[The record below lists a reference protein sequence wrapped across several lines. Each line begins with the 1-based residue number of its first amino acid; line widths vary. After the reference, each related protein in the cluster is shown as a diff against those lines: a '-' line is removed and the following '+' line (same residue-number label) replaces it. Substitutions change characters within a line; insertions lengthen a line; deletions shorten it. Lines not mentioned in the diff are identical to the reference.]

1 MPPHPHLTEFNG
13 NIIAHYKNV
22 RLFCLIPGSMGM
34 WQEQIV
40 HRKGVIEDL
49 LILVKVRGRLCRYN
63 SPEPLNVRM
72 SQIEIAE
79 VIRRKLISSLRFQI
93 ATRLGQILKS

>member
-1 MPPHPHLTEFNG
+1 MPPHPHLTEFND
-13 NIIAHYKNV
+13 NIAHYQNV
-22 RLFCLIPGSMGM
+22 RLFCLVPGSMGM
-34 WQEQIV
+34 FQEQIV
-40 HRKGVIEDL
+40 HHRGTIQDL
-49 LILVKVRGRLCRYN
+49 LVLVKIRDRLYRYD

-93 ATRLGQILKS
+93 ATRLGRILKL